1 MKRRRDMNRLYIIYN
16 LNDDVIK
23 SFSKKHVNTL
33 INNIIESWTEYPR
46 EYLFI
51 NSNNKQYTEDGLKKM
66 LKEITNEKNIGVNA
80 LRSAYVS
87 KYFNKL
93 NKLQL
98 ERIAFLMRSSVST
111 LTVRRF

>member
-1 MKRRRDMNRLYIIYN
+1 
-16 LNDDVIK
+16 
-23 SFSKKHVNTL
+23 
-33 INNIIESWTEYPR
+33 
-46 EYLFI
+46 
-51 NSNNKQYTEDGLKKM
+51 M

-98 ERIAFLMRSSVST
+98 ERIAFLMRSSVSMLGT
-111 LTVRRF
+111 NYLKKSNDNQPITTQTEPRAEVEQEIK